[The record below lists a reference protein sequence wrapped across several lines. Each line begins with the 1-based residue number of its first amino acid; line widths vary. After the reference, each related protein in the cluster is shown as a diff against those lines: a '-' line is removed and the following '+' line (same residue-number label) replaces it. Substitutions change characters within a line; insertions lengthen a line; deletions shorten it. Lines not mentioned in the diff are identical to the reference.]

1 MREERAQAI
10 CIIGGEVFAHDR
22 VIEGG
27 CVLTRDGLIVA
38 VGTRSEI
45 TIPSDAEVLDAT
57 GLRVVPGLIDL
68 HVHGALGQDA
78 ATGDI
83 DLVSEALAE
92 QGVTAFLA
100 TVAPMQWN
108 DLIDVLQ
115 HLSQRVE
122 CRDQGG
128 RPSHR
133 HRVQTGLAGA
143 RMAGIYLEG
152 PYISPRRAGV
162 LSAAFFRRPRLDE
175 AAELLRAGR
184 GAVRV
189 VTVAP
194 ELDGAQE
201 LIAWLSA
208 QRVIPSVGH
217 SEASLG
223 QVDEAIRRGLRHATH
238 VFNAMPQFHHRDPG
252 VVGAVL
258 ARREIV
264 AEVIADGHHL
274 HPTTLDIVM
283 RLKGPDRVCLVS
295 DLMPLAG
302 LPPGVYTWLG
312 QRVVIGGGT
321 ARLENGT
328 LAGSITPLNQALCN
342 LVEATGLP
350 LEIALRTA
358 TSTPARVLALNA
370 GAIEVGRDADIVA
383 FDTKFEA
390 QLTMV
395 RGRVVN
401 KEDMSDEMHRGC
413 V

>member
-1 MREERAQAI
+1 MTEEGPQAV
-10 CIIGGEVFAHDR
+10 CIVGGEVFAHDR
-22 VIEGG
+22 VIQGG
-27 CVLTRDGLIVA
+27 CVLTRDGLIAA

-45 TIPSDAEVLDAT
+45 TVPSDAEVLDAI

-68 HVHGALGQDA
+68 HLHGALGQDA

-83 DLVSEALAE
+83 GLISEALAK
-92 QGVTAFLA
+92 QGVTTFLA
-100 TVAPMQWN
+100 TVAPTQYN
-108 DLIDVLQ
+108 DLIDALQ
-115 HLSQRVE
+115 HLGQKAE
-122 CRDQGG
+122 CRDQVAQ
-128 RPSHR
+128 PSHR
-133 HRVQTGLAGA
+133 HRGRACLSGA

-152 PYISPRRAGV
+152 PYISPDRAGV
-162 LSAAFFRRPRLDE
+162 LSADFFRRPRIAE

-189 VTVAP
+189 ITVAP

-201 LIAWLSA
+201 LIAWLST
-208 QRVIPSVGH
+208 QRVVPSVGH

-258 ARREIV
+258 TRPEIV

-274 HPTTLDIVM
+274 HPITLDIVV

-295 DLMPLAG
+295 DLTPLAG

-312 QRVVIGGGT
+312 QRVAIGGGA

-328 LAGSITPLNQALCN
+328 LAGSITPLNQALRY
-342 LVEATGLP
+342 LIEATGLP

-358 TSTPARVLALNA
+358 TSTPARVLALNT

-383 FDTKFEA
+383 LDPKFEA

-401 KEDMSDEMHRGC
+401 RKM
-413 V
+413 